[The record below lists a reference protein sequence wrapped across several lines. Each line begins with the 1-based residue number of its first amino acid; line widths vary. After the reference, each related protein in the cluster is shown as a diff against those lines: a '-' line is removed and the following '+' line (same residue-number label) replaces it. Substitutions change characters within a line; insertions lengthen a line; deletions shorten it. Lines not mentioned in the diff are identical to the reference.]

1 MEYLD
6 YLAAVEDSLLKDSF
20 TVRKDE
26 VELQKHNL
34 DLLAYLFEY
43 PERVTFGLMATI
55 ICGVG
60 YSDSVDLSRAVTS
73 IDDFRDYGRDYGRS
87 VPIPDEYQWGK
98 HPTHM
103 MVLMRVIVSPKL
115 LPDGA
120 AFVKDYKPSYSHAS
134 FQNAIEHPVLI
145 DAMTWMRLHRETSF
159 RLGTGSWT
167 KLFKSVVSRYF
178 SPRSF

>member
-1 MEYLD
+1 MEYPD

-43 PERVTFGLMATI
+43 PERVAFGLMATI
-55 ICGVG
+55 VCGVG
-60 YSDSVDLSRAVTS
+60 YADSVDLSRAVTW

-87 VPIPDEYQWGK
+87 VPLPEHLLGK
-98 HPTHM
+98 SPTHM
-103 MVLMRVIVSPKL
+103 MALVRVIVSPKL

-120 AFVKDYKPSYSHAS
+120 AFVKDYKPSYAHAS
-134 FQNAIEHPVLI
+134 FQNAIEHPVLV
-145 DAMTWMRLHRETSF
+145 DATTWTPLHRETSF
-159 RLGTGSWT
+159 RWGTGSWT
-167 KLFKSVVSRYF
+167 KFFNSVVSRYF